1 MNYKKILTLLLLFSF
16 TSDALEG
23 LEIEN
28 FFDFEDA
35 VTKLNDSFGA

>member
-1 MNYKKILTLLLLFSF
+1 MNYLKILTLLLFFSF
-16 TSDALEG
+16 ASDALEG

-35 VTKLNDSFGA
+35 VTKLNHRFGA